1 MPISKAAT
9 FLKSRITP
17 WAPLW
22 TTGRGFFAI
31 AAVAAVLGLI
41 SNYVVAPAYRE
52 IAGFLPFDLQYP
64 LSRFMI
70 GVELGTFDGAT
81 AIKAY
86 VLFAAVHFA
95 LGIVV
100 AALFTLFWA
109 WLFLKVP
116 TRLFS
121 FLRRG
126 GILMVPWYVVP
137 VDLLG
142 KIGFFRLLGGLSWP
156 PYDLTIELCAP
167 INRFKFAMVDIRNYL
182 TVAFVLVIVVGI
194 LLRRAAK
201 PAPRDPSLPS

>member
-1 MPISKAAT
+1 MFSSKAAE
-9 FLKSRITP
+9 FLKSTTS
-17 WAPLW
+17 LW

-41 SNYVVAPAYRE
+41 SNYVLAPAYRE

-81 AIKAY
+81 ATKAY

-95 LGIVV
+95 LGIAV

-116 TRLFS
+116 TRLFA

-126 GILMVPWYVVP
+126 GILMVPWYVVV

-142 KIGFFRLLGGLSWP
+142 KVGFFRLLGGLSWP
-156 PYDLTIELCAP
+156 SYALTIELCAP
-167 INRFKFAMVDIRNYL
+167 LHRFKFAMIDIRNYL
-182 TVAFVLVIVVGI
+182 TIVFLLAIVVDVV
-194 LLRRAAK
+194 LRRAAK
-201 PAPRDPSLPS
+201 PAPRDPSSPP